1 MIPKWT
7 KSDIASITVQFLLF
21 DRFSNMCLAN
31 CLEPMR
37 AANTLVGR
45 EFYRW
50 RFLSLSGDTVA
61 SSSGLPILPHAEL
74 DPEKTCDYL
83 FVVASYD
90 FLKHDTADCRRRLR
104 ACSKSCKVMVGL
116 DTGPWLM
123 ASAGLLAGRRA
134 TLHWETLDSFSERFL
149 NIDTVRHR
157 VVKDNNRITCAGAM
171 SAFDLTRSMIEDHLG
186 SAVALDVDAMLL
198 RDDPLALQHRGK
210 SKPSTSPVQRA
221 IAAMQSNIEQ
231 PLSLNDLSKIA
242 ACPPKTLLRRFKVAF
257 SATPIQVY
265 RHIRLTN
272 ARQLVE
278 STSLSMSEIAL
289 RSGYESAAALSRA
302 FRLRFGVSPR
312 ELSKTYRSAR

>member
-1 MIPKWT
+1 
-7 KSDIASITVQFLLF
+7 
-21 DRFSNMCLAN
+21 
-31 CLEPMR
+31 
-37 AANTLVGR
+37 
-45 EFYRW
+45 
-50 RFLSLSGDTVA
+50 
-61 SSSGLPILPHAEL
+61 
-74 DPEKTCDYL
+74 
-83 FVVASYD
+83 
-90 FLKHDTADCRRRLR
+90 
-104 ACSKSCKVMVGL
+104 
-116 DTGPWLM
+116 
-123 ASAGLLAGRRA
+123 
-134 TLHWETLDSFSERFL
+134 
-149 NIDTVRHR
+149 VRHR

-257 SATPIQVY
+257 DATPIQVY

>member
-61 SSSGLPILPHAEL
+61 SSSGLPILPHAAL
-74 DPEKTCDYL
+74 DPEKPCDFL

-186 SAVALDVDAMLL
+186 SAVALDVDAML
-198 RDDPLALQHRGK
+198 
-210 SKPSTSPVQRA
+210 
-221 IAAMQSNIEQ
+221 
-231 PLSLNDLSKIA
+231 
-242 ACPPKTLLRRFKVAF
+242 
-257 SATPIQVY
+257 
-265 RHIRLTN
+265 
-272 ARQLVE
+272 
-278 STSLSMSEIAL
+278 
-289 RSGYESAAALSRA
+289 
-302 FRLRFGVSPR
+302 
-312 ELSKTYRSAR
+312 